1 MISRTKGGIH
11 IWHYHILKGGRV
23 KKIKEKLMTKVHSG
37 KWWDWGGR
45 SQKVEKTGDVIYER
59 PLKDE
64 RMSLSST
71 SYYTANLFLP
81 PPYQRTA
88 EACTKLCFDQVHSC
102 NYTVNDM
109 SKNTFNVCTYVNSA
123 LGGKV
128 RQIWLLYKIMYST
141 KQTLF
146 LFSNLSLT
154 VDLTYD
160 HNGWIILSNHYA
172 YDSVCMYL
180 YLI

>member
-1 MISRTKGGIH
+1 MTLPYLKRGKGQKLRRNWWQKYIVESGEIGE
-11 IWHYHILKGGRV
+11 GG
-23 KKIKEKLMTKVHSG
+23 
-37 KWWDWGGR
+37 
-45 SQKVEKTGDVIYER
+45 SQKVEKTGDVIYGR

-88 EACTKLCFDQVHSC
+88 EACTKLRFDQVHSC

-109 SKNTFNVCTYVNSA
+109 SKNTFNVCTYVNFA

-128 RQIWLLYKIMYST
+128 RQIWLLYKIMYRHC
-141 KQTLF
+141 
-146 LFSNLSLT
+146 FSFQIW
-154 VDLTYD
+154 V
-160 HNGWIILSNHYA
+160 WQ
-172 YDSVCMYL
+172 
-180 YLI
+180 LIWHTTIMAG